1 MRAIIHLALAAALLP
16 LVSLASVPKE
26 KEPGTRSQE
35 PASAW
40 TPQPAS
46 RYEGIL
52 ERMPFGRPPPAPAAA
67 AATTTPPVPGIA
79 NQLVLCAIN
88 RTPGGG
94 IAVGFVDN
102 AQKPPHGYYLAL
114 GEESDGYTVTAADF
128 EQESATI
135 EKDGVSV
142 TLRLPNSTRTPQTAA
157 ALAKVAPPPP
167 AAELAAKAPPQAPR
181 PPPFKTATEQILGMI
196 ASSARAGSAPPPLP
210 ISDDDDMA
218 DDTKKALT
226 NLIVIHADDDA
237 ETVKHKETV
246 AWIKEDMR
254 QSITNGGDTAGSY
267 IKRLAERQKEA
278 EQTRKEE
285 ADRLRKLAES
295 AAVEKVQ
302 AELKASN
309 TRLESEGILGIEQE
323 EILPET
329 EAP

>member
-1 MRAIIHLALAAALLP
+1 
-16 LVSLASVPKE
+16 
-26 KEPGTRSQE
+26 
-35 PASAW
+35 
-40 TPQPAS
+40 
-46 RYEGIL
+46 
-52 ERMPFGRPPPAPAAA
+52 
-67 AATTTPPVPGIA
+67 
-79 NQLVLCAIN
+79 
-88 RTPGGG
+88 
-94 IAVGFVDN
+94 
-102 AQKPPHGYYLAL
+102 
-114 GEESDGYTVTAADF
+114 
-128 EQESATI
+128 
-135 EKDGVSV
+135 
-142 TLRLPNSTRTPQTAA
+142 
-157 ALAKVAPPPP
+157 
-167 AAELAAKAPPQAPR
+167 
-181 PPPFKTATEQILGMI
+181 
-196 ASSARAGSAPPPLP
+196 
-210 ISDDDDMA
+210 MA

-278 EQTRKEE
+278 EKTRKEE
-285 ADRLRKLAES
+285 ADRLRKLVES